1 MSRDISGL
9 RQDYISKSLHEN
21 DMHKDPVTQFDSWF
35 QEALDHG
42 IELANA
48 MVLATADRDGK
59 PAARYV
65 LLKEYGKEGF
75 IFYTDSASN
84 KGEQLEDN
92 PQAALVLYWSKLHR
106 QIRIEGS
113 VELLPPEKADEY
125 FLSRPHGSQITTL
138 VAPQSST
145 ISSREFMYKK
155 AEELAQQFHDQAV
168 PRPTSWLGYCVR
180 PVLFEFWQGQE
191 NRLHDRLVYR
201 QDNGGNWILSRIA
214 P

>member
-21 DMHKDPVTQFDSWF
+21 DMHKDPVAQFDGWF
-35 QEALDHG
+35 QEALDQD
-42 IELANA
+42 IELPNA
-48 MVLATADRDGK
+48 MVLATADRHGK

-92 PQAALVLYWSKLHR
+92 PQAALVFYWSKMHR

-113 VELLPPEKADEY
+113 VVLLPSEKADEY
-125 FLSRPHGSQITTL
+125 FWSRPHGSQITTL

-145 ISSREFMYKK
+145 ISNREFMYNK
-155 AEELAQQFHDQAV
+155 AEQLVQQFHDQSV

-201 QDNGGNWILSRIA
+201 QGNDGNWTLSRIA